1 MLWRCS
7 CVYSRFKYALKNQI
21 RIMRKSGKWMV
32 LLDERILELLSKEE
46 NEFMSPSDI
55 AEHKRIPYSSQH
67 VGRRCKKL
75 AEHGLL
81 KPVARGVYTITE
93 EGVAYLNGEYS
104 AAENSNIELS
114 NNNGKSEGMDEA

>member
-1 MLWRCS
+1 MLWECS
-7 CVYSRFKYALKNQI
+7 SVYRRAKYALKNQI

-32 LLDERILELLSKEE
+32 LLDERILELLSEEE

-55 AEHKRIPYSSQH
+55 ADHKRIPYSSQH

-75 AEHGLL
+75 AAHGLL

-93 EGVAYLNGEYS
+93 EGEAYLGGEYN
-104 AAENSNIELS
+104 AAESGNAEVS
-114 NNNGKSEGMDEA
+114 KSESVGETQDEA

>member
-1 MLWRCS
+1 
-7 CVYSRFKYALKNQI
+7 
-21 RIMRKSGKWMV
+21 MV
-32 LLDERILELLSKEE
+32 LLDERILELLSEDE

-55 AEHKRIPYSSQH
+55 AGHSRIPYSSQH

-93 EGVAYLNGEYS
+93 EGEAYLQGEYN
-104 AAENSNIELS
+104 AAD
-114 NNNGKSEGMDEA
+114 NGNADVSTNAGVGETQDEA